1 MIMENKRKHKIIN
14 IKMIMKLNRKK
25 KDSLSK
31 NKKIPTMI
39 RVKAIL
45 TLMKNKRKVFLMQK
59 TKLVELALK

>member
-39 RVKAIL
+39 RVKAII